1 MLLYGNATP
10 AIAMTPKTF
19 SLDELCTLTDLP
31 KRTVRYYMQI
41 GLVDR
46 PIGETRAAH
55 YLARHL
61 EQLLRIRQLTEA
73 GVSLERIREVLAGG
87 DTPVPVRQRRPGAI
101 EVRSHLYVAPGIELQ
116 ISPEEAGMSPEQVR
130 ALISAVMQAFQNIKE
145 KNDEQ

>member
-1 MLLYGNATP
+1 
-10 AIAMTPKTF
+10 MTTKTF
-19 SLDELCTLTDLP
+19 TLDELCALTDLP

-55 YLARHL
+55 YLSRHL

-130 ALISAVMQAFQNIKE
+130 VPIGAVMQAFQTIKE

>member
-1 MLLYGNATP
+1 
-10 AIAMTPKTF
+10 MTTKTF
-19 SLDELCTLTDLP
+19 TLDELCALTDLT
-31 KRTVRYYMQI
+31 KRTARYYMQI

-55 YLARHL
+55 YLSRHL

-101 EVRSHLYVAPGIELQ
+101 EIRSHLYVAPGMELQ
-116 ISPEEAGMSPEQVR
+116 ISPEEAGLSPEQVR
-130 ALISAVMQAFQNIKE
+130 ALISAVMQAFQTIKE
-145 KNDEQ
+145 KNNEQ

>member
-1 MLLYGNATP
+1 
-10 AIAMTPKTF
+10 MTPKTF
-19 SLDELCTLTDLP
+19 TLDELCTLTDLP
-31 KRTVRYYMQI
+31 KRTARYYMQI

-55 YLARHL
+55 YLNRHL
-61 EQLLRIRQLTEA
+61 EQLLRIKQLTEA

-130 ALISAVMQAFQNIKE
+130 ALISAVMNAFQTIKE

>member
-1 MLLYGNATP
+1 MQSEKTG
-10 AIAMTPKTF
+10 ITPKTF
-19 SLDELCTLTDLP
+19 TLDELCTLTDLP

-55 YLARHL
+55 YLGRHL
-61 EQLLRIRQLTEA
+61 EQLLRIKQLTEA

-101 EVRSHLYVAPGIELQ
+101 EVRSHLYVAQGIELQ

-130 ALISAVMQAFQNIKE
+130 ALISAVMQAFQDIKE
-145 KNDEQ
+145 KDDEK

>member
-1 MLLYGNATP
+1 
-10 AIAMTPKTF
+10 MTTKTF
-19 SLDELCTLTDLP
+19 TLDELCALTDLT
-31 KRTVRYYMQI
+31 KRTARYYMQI

-55 YLARHL
+55 YLSRHL

-101 EVRSHLYVAPGIELQ
+101 EIRSHLYVAPGIELQ
-116 ISPEEAGMSPEQVR
+116 ISPEEAGLSPEQVR
-130 ALISAVMQAFQNIKE
+130 ALISAVMNAFQTIKE
-145 KNDEQ
+145 KNNEQ

>member
-1 MLLYGNATP
+1 
-10 AIAMTPKTF
+10 MTTKTF
-19 SLDELCTLTDLP
+19 TLDELCTLTDLP

-55 YLARHL
+55 YLNQHL

-130 ALISAVMQAFQNIKE
+130 ALTSAVMQAFQTIKE
-145 KNDEQ
+145 KNNEQ

>member
-1 MLLYGNATP
+1 
-10 AIAMTPKTF
+10 MTPKTF
-19 SLDELCTLTDLP
+19 TLDELCTLTDLS
-31 KRTVRYYMQI
+31 KRTARYYMQI

-55 YLARHL
+55 YLNRHL
-61 EQLLRIRQLTEA
+61 EQLLRIKQLTEA

-87 DTPVPVRQRRPGAI
+87 DIPVPVRQRRPGAI

-116 ISPEEAGMSPEQVR
+116 ISPEEAGMGPEQVR
-130 ALISAVMQAFQNIKE
+130 ALISAVMQAFQTIKE

>member
-1 MLLYGNATP
+1 
-10 AIAMTPKTF
+10 MTTKTF
-19 SLDELCTLTDLP
+19 TLDELCALTDLP

-55 YLARHL
+55 YLSRHL

-116 ISPEEAGMSPEQVR
+116 ISPEEAGMGPEQVR
-130 ALISAVMQAFQNIKE
+130 ALISAVMQAFQTIKE

>member
-1 MLLYGNATP
+1 
-10 AIAMTPKTF
+10 MTTKTF
-19 SLDELCTLTDLP
+19 TLDELCTLTDLP

-55 YLARHL
+55 YLNQHL

-116 ISPEEAGMSPEQVR
+116 ISPRKR
-130 ALISAVMQAFQNIKE
+130 A
-145 KNDEQ
+145 

>member
-1 MLLYGNATP
+1 
-10 AIAMTPKTF
+10 MTTKTF
-19 SLDELCTLTDLP
+19 TLDELCALTDLP

-55 YLARHL
+55 YLSRHL

-101 EVRSHLYVAPGIELQ
+101 EIRSHLYVAPGIELQ
-116 ISPEEAGMSPEQVR
+116 ISPEEAGLSPEQVR
-130 ALISAVMQAFQNIKE
+130 ALISAVMQAFQTIKE
-145 KNDEQ
+145 KNNEQ

>member
-1 MLLYGNATP
+1 
-10 AIAMTPKTF
+10 MTPKTF
-19 SLDELCTLTDLP
+19 TLDELCTLTDLS
-31 KRTVRYYMQI
+31 KRTARYHMQI

-55 YLARHL
+55 YLNRHL
-61 EQLLRIRQLTEA
+61 EQLLRIKQLTEA

-87 DTPVPVRQRRPGAI
+87 DIPVPVRQRRPGAI

-116 ISPEEAGMSPEQVR
+116 ISPEEAGMGPEQVR
-130 ALISAVMQAFQNIKE
+130 ALISAVMQAFQTIKE

>member
-1 MLLYGNATP
+1 
-10 AIAMTPKTF
+10 MTTKTF
-19 SLDELCTLTDLP
+19 TLDELCTLTDLP

-55 YLARHL
+55 YLDRHL

-130 ALISAVMQAFQNIKE
+130 ALTSAVMQAFQTIKE
-145 KNDEQ
+145 KNNEQ

>member
-1 MLLYGNATP
+1 
-10 AIAMTPKTF
+10 MTTKTF
-19 SLDELCTLTDLP
+19 TLDELCALTDLT
-31 KRTVRYYMQI
+31 KRTARYYMQI

-55 YLARHL
+55 YLSRHL

-101 EVRSHLYVAPGIELQ
+101 EIRSHLYVAPGIELQ
-116 ISPEEAGMSPEQVR
+116 ISPEEAGLSPEQVR
-130 ALISAVMQAFQNIKE
+130 ALISAVMQAFQTIKE
-145 KNDEQ
+145 KNNEQ

>member
-1 MLLYGNATP
+1 MAAPFQRLP
-10 AIAMTPKTF
+10 MTTKTF
-19 SLDELCTLTDLP
+19 TLDELCALTDSP

-55 YLARHL
+55 YLSRHL

-87 DTPVPVRQRRPGAI
+87 ETPVPVRQRRPGAI
-101 EVRSHLYVAPGIELQ
+101 EIRSHLYVAPGIELQ

-130 ALISAVMQAFQNIKE
+130 ALISAVMQAFQTIKE
-145 KNDEQ
+145 RNNEQ

>member
-1 MLLYGNATP
+1 
-10 AIAMTPKTF
+10 MTTKTF
-19 SLDELCTLTDLP
+19 TLDELCALTDLP

-55 YLARHL
+55 YLSRHL

-130 ALISAVMQAFQNIKE
+130 VLIGAVMQAFQTIKE

>member
-1 MLLYGNATP
+1 MAAPIQRLL
-10 AIAMTPKTF
+10 MTTKTF
-19 SLDELCTLTDLP
+19 TLDELCTLTDLP
-31 KRTVRYYMQI
+31 KRTARYYMQI

-55 YLARHL
+55 YLNRHL

-116 ISPEEAGMSPEQVR
+116 ISPEEAGMGPEQVR
-130 ALISAVMQAFQNIKE
+130 ALISAVMQAFQTIKE

>member
-1 MLLYGNATP
+1 MAAPFQRLL
-10 AIAMTPKTF
+10 MTTKTF
-19 SLDELCTLTDLP
+19 TLDELCALTDSP

-55 YLARHL
+55 YLSRHL

-87 DTPVPVRQRRPGAI
+87 ETPVPVRQRRPGAI
-101 EVRSHLYVAPGIELQ
+101 EIRSHLYVAPGIELQ

-130 ALISAVMQAFQNIKE
+130 ALISAVMQAFQSIKE
-145 KNDEQ
+145 KNNEQ